1 MPDRA
6 AGISGRKGRG
16 DEGHSVRRSCPCGT
30 AGGGRAEG
38 RLATPDAH
46 RAAAVSWWAARIAGL
61 LAYRFHIRRAGD
73 GIIPVD
79 RVDPI
84 GGDRAAA
91 IAGVERRGDE
101 AEGYEDEEDHDAED
115 RVTRGAAQPT
125 RLPRRLRTH
134 VLSHLRRRYK
144 SKEDEAVRGEEAL
157 TAIGGKRL
165 RQSFL
170 KVGI

>member
-6 AGISGRKGRG
+6 AGISGGEGRG
-16 DEGHSVRRSCPCGT
+16 DEGHSIRRSCPCGT

-46 RAAAVSWWAARIAGL
+46 RAEAVSRRAARIAGL
-61 LAYRFHIRRAGD
+61 LAYRFQIRRAGTGD
-73 GIIPVD
+73 VLAD

-115 RVTRGAAQPT
+115 RVTRGAAQLT
-125 RLPRRLRTH
+125 RLPRRLRTR

-144 SKEDEAVRGEEAL
+144 RRKTKG
-157 TAIGGKRL
+157 
-165 RQSFL
+165 
-170 KVGI
+170 